1 MGRSAYDVTTQLA
14 ARREWFRPSTVS
26 AVNDDLAALLPGWI
40 EPITEAVLLE
50 RADGDRQRLVEIVRD
65 AWERGELRREDGMWW
80 CPFDEPAVGEP
91 QPDTI
96 ETVATMRTLCASGRP
111 DEALRI
117 GFEKTTSLLAD
128 AASETDLESQIA
140 VLAIASLAAL
150 LDAGRI
156 HAVIPAVESLHRQCL
171 ERRASSAQAWLAT
184 IHGIALIG
192 AGRILDARRS
202 LVESR
207 ILARR
212 HGNDELIQNATD
224 ALAVSYAVVGE
235 SAPPSAAPN
244 LPARTS
250 DDDADHA
257 SVARRHAWHDAS
269 STNLEALANAAEAE
283 RRAGR
288 DGVAALLACEL
299 ALLGEPE
306 LALRV
311 LESVGP
317 LEGDLLPLWA
327 PIAKALA
334 ANDAASIMRYADR
347 LEELGLLGL
356 AAAFTLRAV
365 AIRIDAAGEDAADD
379 DDADAD
385 GGVHDLLTIANRRA
399 RQVQLGDQFLAQ
411 FRRLL
416 PLRDREH
423 EIAQLAADGLT
434 NKEIAEHLV
443 ISLRTVENHLY
454 RVYDKLGI
462 EGRDDLRPLLRRD

>member
-1 MGRSAYDVTTQLA
+1 
-14 ARREWFRPSTVS
+14 
-26 AVNDDLAALLPGWI
+26 VNDDLAALLPGWI
-40 EPITEAVLLE
+40 EPVTEAVLLE
-50 RADGDRQRLVEIVRD
+50 RADGDPQRLVEIVRD
-65 AWERGELRREDGMWW
+65 AWERGELRQEDGMWW
-80 CPFDEPAVGEP
+80 CPIEDPAIVSEPHAES
-91 QPDTI
+91 I
-96 ETVATMRTLCASGRP
+96 ETVAAMRALCEAGRP

-117 GFEKTTSLLAD
+117 GFEQTTSLLA
-128 AASETDLESQIA
+128 ESAGQPDVEAQIA

-156 HAVIPAVESLHRQCL
+156 HAVIPAVESLHHQCV
-171 ERRASSAQAWLAT
+171 ERRSSMAQAWLAT
-184 IHGIALIG
+184 IRGVALMG
-192 AGRILDARRS
+192 AGRILDARPS

-207 ILARR
+207 LLARR
-212 HGNDELIQNATD
+212 HGNDDLIQNATD

-235 SAPPSAAPN
+235 SAPPSAAPT

-250 DDDADHA
+250 GEEAGHA
-257 SVARRHAWHDAS
+257 AVTRRRAWHDAS
-269 STNLEALANAAEAE
+269 RANLEALANAAEAE

-288 DGVAALLACEL
+288 DGVAALLAGEL

-311 LESVGP
+311 LDSVGP

-365 AIRIDAAGEDAADD
+365 AIRVDAAGEDAADD
-379 DDADAD
+379 GADDGAEDDDAD
-385 GGVHDLLTIANRRA
+385 GRVHDLLTIANRRA

-462 EGRDDLRPLLRRD
+462 EGRDDLRQLLRRD